1 MVVIKKGM
9 MFIILMSVFVLVIC
23 SCAFTGDEKSETKN
37 VQEQVNDADAEF
49 RTDIEP
55 ISKTFPNLGEVLECY
70 WKADF
75 FGGEASFR
83 VPGPNPYW
91 IQGFAKISEDDINK
105 FKEEYDWTLVE
116 EGKKPDLETEILNLD
131 EEDFEWYYSEEFN
144 KYVKPAKYSGVFY
157 IDFKNNIIY
166 FYVCV

>member
-1 MVVIKKGM
+1 M
-9 MFIILMSVFVLVIC
+9 L
-23 SCAFTGDEKSETKN
+23 
-37 VQEQVNDADAEF
+37 
-49 RTDIEP
+49 
-55 ISKTFPNLGEVLECY
+55 LESG
-70 WKADF
+70 F

-144 KYVKPAKYSGVFY
+144 KYVKPAKYSGVFISILRITLFIFMY
-157 IDFKNNIIY
+157 VYNDIHITLISCYKN
-166 FYVCV
+166 CVMCICQSKCKTRCF